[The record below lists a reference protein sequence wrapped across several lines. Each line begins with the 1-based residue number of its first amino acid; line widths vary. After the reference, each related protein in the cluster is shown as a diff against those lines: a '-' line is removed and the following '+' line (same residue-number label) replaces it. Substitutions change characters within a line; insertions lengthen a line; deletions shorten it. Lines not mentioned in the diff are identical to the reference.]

1 MAILEINIPDDKID
15 RLIIALKPLM
25 KEGEADDL
33 ENPTGQEAK
42 LKAEDICKKYL
53 IAVWKEQEWIMNNDS
68 FEFEDTG
75 IE

>member
-25 KEGEADDL
+25 KEGEAADL
-33 ENPTGQEAK
+33 ANPTGQEAK
-42 LKAEDICKKYL
+42 LKAENICKNYL
-53 IAVWKEQEWIMNNDS
+53 IGVWKEQEWIMNNDS